1 MDHPIVEEAWI
12 FFCLE
17 IAPFLDGSILN
28 LRLKLDFLA
37 VLVYPILGLI
47 IEPLNFSPHLGMEL
61 LNFLYSL
68 LGLPT
73 KLGWSREGC
82 KVNRS
87 TRVEPI
93 HNLEWRET
101 RGFAWRSILGKLG
114 VAKQLIPTF
123 CALLG

>member
-1 MDHPIVEEAWI
+1 M
-12 FFCLE
+12 
-17 IAPFLDGSILN
+17 
-28 LRLKLDFLA
+28 
-37 VLVYPILGLI
+37 LVYPILGLI

-61 LNFLYSL
+61 LDFLYLL
-68 LGLPT
+68 LGLST

-93 HNLEWRET
+93 DNLEWRET
-101 RGFAWRSILGKLG
+101 CGFAWRLIVGKLD
-114 VAKQLIPTF
+114 VAKQLVPTF

>member
-1 MDHPIVEEAWI
+1 
-12 FFCLE
+12 
-17 IAPFLDGSILN
+17 
-28 LRLKLDFLA
+28 

-61 LNFLYSL
+61 LDFLCSL

-73 KLGWSREGC
+73 KLGWSGEGC
-82 KVNRS
+82 KVNRG

-93 HNLEWRET
+93 DNLEWREA
-101 RGFAWRSILGKLG
+101 RGFAWHSIVGKLG
-114 VAKQLIPTF
+114 MAKQLVPTL